1 MKLKFLYRGLK
12 AQFRDQRGEIR
23 SLVSALAKDEVA
35 VDVGANKGAY
45 IPALSRA
52 VSNGRVVAFEPQPV
66 LADYL
71 RRACAAARFENV
83 TVEAAGVSSAAGAMT
98 LYIPGAEESSPGATL
113 ESVIENRESCRHIQV
128 PVVTL
133 DAYFAGERR
142 HIGGL
147 KIDVEGHELAVL
159 QGAVELIRA
168 HSPRIVVECE
178 NRHLRAGSVY
188 DVLDFLRSL
197 GYEGHF
203 VHRHALRPLSEFRVD
218 IHQPNLG
225 DRFWDAP
232 DYCNNFV
239 LSRGR

>member
-12 AQFRDQRGEIR
+12 AQFRDQRSEIR
-23 SLVSALAKDEVA
+23 SLVSALAQEDVA

-52 VSNGRVVAFEPQPV
+52 VPRGRVVAFEPQPV

-71 RRACAAARFENV
+71 RRACAAARFDNV
-83 TVEAAGVSSAAGAMT
+83 TVEAAGVSSTPGAMT
-98 LYIPGAEESSPGATL
+98 LYVPGEGESSPGATL
-113 ESVIENRESCRHIQV
+113 ESAIERRENCRHLQV

-133 DAYFAGERR
+133 DAYFAGEVRR
-142 HIGGL
+142 IGGL

-159 QGAVELIRA
+159 QGAAELIRE
-168 HSPRIVVECE
+168 HSPTIVVECE
-178 NRHLRAGSVY
+178 NRHLRTGSVY

-197 GYEGHF
+197 GYDGHF

-218 IHQPNLG
+218 IHQPSLG

-239 LSRGR
+239 LSRAR